1 MIDLY
6 YPLLN
11 VRISS
16 YFGERIHPISGK
28 ISVHNGMDFRTPVGT
43 DVMASADGLVI
54 WTGYSGSL
62 GKWNEEE
69 EMWDEKPSGFG
80 NSVFILHN
88 DGYITGYA
96 HLKDYNV
103 DYGQLVKQGEVI
115 GHSGNTGGST
125 GPHLHFELID
135 GNQIRQNGQTIKDTI
150 KYCGK
155 HKCPSRYGTQAVGI
169 GGSEGR
175 IDPITGKT
183 LKELKDNETNYS
195 STGNLKQKNMCDF
208 DDTKHTRETLP
219 TKHYIWRT
227 CGDAKVRSSHT
238 ELDGTIHSVDEN
250 IFPGEEYGCR
260 CWAEE
265 IDDDLFE

>member
-62 GKWNEEE
+62 GRWNEEK

>member
-28 ISVHNGMDFRTPVGT
+28 ISVHNGIDFRTPVGT
-43 DVMASADGLVI
+43 DVMASTDGLVI

-62 GKWNEEE
+62 GKWNEEK

-103 DYGQLVKQGEVI
+103 DYGQFVKQGEVI

-155 HKCPSRYGTQAVGI
+155 HKSPSKYGTQAVGV

-183 LKELKDNETNYS
+183 AKELKDAGRSCVPEVLDKTNICGFNP
-195 STGNLKQKNMCDF
+195 TR
-208 DDTKHTRETLP
+208 HTRETLP
-219 TKHYIWRT
+219 TKYYIWHT
-227 CGDAKVRSSHT
+227 QGDDKVRSSHE
-238 ELDGTIHSVDEN
+238 ELDGTIHSVDEG
-250 IFPGEEYGCR
+250 IFPGEDYNCR

-265 IDDDLFE
+265 ISDADLL

>member
-11 VRISS
+11 IDITSM
-16 YFGERIHPISGK
+16 FGERPNQFGGNGITL
-28 ISVHNGMDFRTPVGT
+28 HNGIDLRAQEGT

-54 WTGYSGSL
+54 WTGYSGDY
-62 GKWNEEE
+62 EHI
-69 EMWDEKPSGFG
+69 DEQGRQHYSSGFG
-80 NSVFILHN
+80 NAVILEH
-88 DGYITGYA
+88 DEGFLTLYA
-96 HLKDYNV
+96 HLQNSNV
-103 DYGQLVKQGEVI
+103 DYGQFVKQGEVI

-155 HKCPSRYGTQAVGI
+155 HKSPSKYGTQAVGV

-183 LKELKDNETNYS
+183 AKELKDAGRSCVPEVLDKTNICGFNP
-195 STGNLKQKNMCDF
+195 TR
-208 DDTKHTRETLP
+208 HTRETLP
-219 TKHYIWRT
+219 TKYYIWHT
-227 CGDAKVRSSHT
+227 QGDDKVRSSHE
-238 ELDGTIHSVDEN
+238 ELDGTIHSIDED
-250 IFPGEEYGCR
+250 IFPGEDYNCR

-265 IDDDLFE
+265 VSDEEALR

>member
-11 VRISS
+11 IRISS
-16 YFGERIHPISGK
+16 VFGERRGK
-28 ISVHNGMDFRTPVGT
+28 THNGIDFATPEGT
-43 DVMASADGLVI
+43 DVMASADGRVI
-54 WTGYSGSL
+54 WVGYSGSL
-62 GKWNEEE
+62 GKWNEEK

-103 DYGQLVKQGEVI
+103 DYGQFVKQGEVI

-155 HKCPSRYGTQAVGI
+155 HKSPSKYGTQAVGV

-183 LKELKDNETNYS
+183 AKELKDAGRSCVPEVLDKTNICGFNP
-195 STGNLKQKNMCDF
+195 TR
-208 DDTKHTRETLP
+208 HTRETLP
-219 TKHYIWRT
+219 TKYYIWHT
-227 CGDAKVRSSHT
+227 QGDDKVRSSHADL
-238 ELDGTIHSVDEN
+238 EGTIHSVDEG
-250 IFPGEEYGCR
+250 IFPGEDYNCR

-265 IDDDLFE
+265 ISDAELL